1 MKKNRFSLNE
11 LMQNNK
17 FIFVASILISL
28 SIWLYSSLGST
39 NDTNVTLSNIP
50 IQIELSDEA
59 RDNGL
64 QIFSGDKQTAS
75 VTVSGNRAVLGSV
88 SESDITVTAAANS
101 INSSG
106 NYNLPVS
113 AVKTNPTANFQITS
127 AVVPSTISV
136 VVDYFRESTYQ
147 IQDNH
152 IVYKVADGY
161 YGFTSLSSKS
171 VVISGPQTEIS
182 KIDKVY
188 AVAEI
193 NGTLTESVSVDADL
207 VLYDKNNNK
216 LSTDLFTMDVKSVK
230 VNVSVLPEKTVEV
243 KPAFINKPDGLE
255 ITDDMITIEPESI
268 LLAGPADIL
277 DNTSYVNLEAIDFS
291 TLKAEKKTFPSL
303 GIDIPSDC
311 KNLSNSTS
319 AKVTLDLSGLASKKF
334 TVDKFT
340 VEGLAESYNAEVTQ
354 KSISVTVIGPK
365 NEVDEL
371 SASDITAVIDTSDSK
386 GTTGSVQMPVK
397 FKLNGANSCWVY
409 GNYKANLTISEK

>member
-216 LSTDLFTMDVKSVK
+216 ISTDLFTMDVKSVK

-277 DNTSYVNLEAIDFS
+277 DKTSYVNLEAIDFS

-340 VEGLAESYNAEVTQ
+340 VEGLAEGYNAEVTQ

-397 FKLNGANSCWVY
+397 FKLNGAKSCWVY